1 MYSVRA
7 VLCLI
12 LSALTGPKSV
22 TTQLKISSTAA
33 KLSHKIKVY
42 SKTPRDTWKFLSI
55 SGQELVGPAA
65 VLQRYSSTGKWN
77 LRRKKGRILQ
87 AMDIT
92 HEKVDISI
100 TQN

>member
-7 VLCLI
+7 VLCVI
-12 LSALTGPKSV
+12 LSALTGLKSV
-22 TTQLKISSTAA
+22 TTQLRISSTAA
-33 KLSHKIKVY
+33 KLSHKIKIY

-65 VLQRYSSTGKWN
+65 VLQRYSSTDKWN

>member
-33 KLSHKIKVY
+33 KLSHKIKMY

-65 VLQRYSSTGKWN
+65 VLQRYSSTGKGN

>member
-12 LSALTGPKSV
+12 LSVLTGPKSV

-33 KLSHKIKVY
+33 KLSHKIKMY

-65 VLQRYSSTGKWN
+65 VLQRYSSTGK
-77 LRRKKGRILQ
+77 
-87 AMDIT
+87 
-92 HEKVDISI
+92 
-100 TQN
+100 